1 MVSQRHPPHPAILH
15 VVVLRFGPEDLHLHL
30 SGYIR
35 VSQGGGNARHM
46 HVYTYTE
53 RVGLLPVLD
62 EMRDAQFDIRRAADS
77 IYRVSLEG

>member
-15 VVVLRFGPEDLHLHL
+15 VVVLRSGPEDLHLHL

-35 VSQGGGNARHM
+35 VSQGG
-46 HVYTYTE
+46 VTQDTYTYTE

-62 EMRDAQFDIRRAADS
+62 EMRDARFDIR
-77 IYRVSLEG
+77 